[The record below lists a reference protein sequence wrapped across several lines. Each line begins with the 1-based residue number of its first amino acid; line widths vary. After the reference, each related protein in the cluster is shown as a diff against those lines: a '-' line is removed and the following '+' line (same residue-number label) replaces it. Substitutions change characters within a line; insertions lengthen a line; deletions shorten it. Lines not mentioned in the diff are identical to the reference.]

1 MEPQTI
7 QELAREAR
15 AAFSKETRDDGSEY
29 WTHGLEA
36 PEWIDTLTMAAHGT
50 GPGGMLPD
58 DSRYAFIVDAL
69 DALEE
74 AEDIDVA
81 GQDWEFEPYYGRL
94 VDWLGTY
101 AGHRLEYCDEWAE
114 EYGCP
119 DESSR
124 ATFGAGQL
132 LQGGQLYERLEV
144 LNLVRASLE
153 AHLETLAAA

>member
-7 QELAREAR
+7 QELARETR
-15 AAFSKETRDDGSEY
+15 AAFSKKTREDGSEF
-29 WTHGLEA
+29 WAHELDA
-36 PEWIDTLTMAAHGT
+36 PEWIDQLTRYAHTT
-50 GPGGMLPD
+50 GPVGMLPD
-58 DSRYAFIVDAL
+58 DTRYAFIVDAL

-81 GQDWEFEPYYGRL
+81 GQDWEFEPYFGRL

-101 AGHRLEYCDEWAE
+101 AGHRLEYCDEWAN
-114 EYGCP
+114 EYGRP
-119 DESSR
+119 EGT
-124 ATFGAGQL
+124 AKL

-144 LNLVRASLE
+144 LDLVRASLE

>member
-15 AAFSKETRDDGSEY
+15 AAFSKKTREDGSEF
-29 WTHGLEA
+29 WTYGLEA
-36 PEWIDTLTMAAHGT
+36 PEWVKELTSKAHGN
-50 GPGGMLPD
+50 GPGSMLPD
-58 DSRYAFIVDAL
+58 DTRYVFIIEAL

-74 AEDIDVA
+74 AEDVDEV
-81 GQDWEFEPYYGRL
+81 GHDWEFEPYYGRL

-101 AGHRLEYCDEWAE
+101 AGHRLEYCDDWAR
-114 EYGCP
+114 EYGP
-119 DESSR
+119 HEN
-124 ATFGAGQL
+124 GAAEL

-144 LNLVRASLE
+144 LDLVRASLE